1 MLLSG
6 GGQASPMALTLQ
18 VRTETLED
26 SREEEIRQ
34 VGGTNK
40 WPQVEDKPLLFLGS
54 DAAAEKPGAP
64 GSPLNVRCLN
74 VHRDCLTL
82 TWVPPSD
89 TRGST
94 ITGYAIEM

>member
-1 MLLSG
+1 
-6 GGQASPMALTLQ
+6 MALALQ
-18 VRTETLED
+18 VRTETKED
-26 SREEEIRQ
+26 FSCFPSFP
-34 VGGTNK
+34 V
-40 WPQVEDKPLLFLGS
+40 S

-64 GSPLNVRCLN
+64 GSPLNVQCLN

-94 ITGYAIEM
+94 ITGYSVEM

>member
-1 MLLSG
+1 MGWGYGHPALKWS
-6 GGQASPMALTLQ
+6 QA
-18 VRTETLED
+18 ED
-26 SREEEIRQ
+26 EPFFYF
-34 VGGTNK
+34 
-40 WPQVEDKPLLFLGS
+40 WDS

-94 ITGYAIEM
+94 ITGYSIEL